1 MVRLDF
7 YHQCHCFCAHSLR
20 DTMGGR
26 SFGRPLGDGHFLRW
40 PASGLWHLP
49 LLHRKQKCRRVN
61 PEPFLQLDR
70 LIHEKGRLAIM
81 SMLAASSELS
91 FTEMRDALGMTDGNL
106 TTHLR
111 TLQEAGY
118 ISVTKSFQNNRPHT
132 TCSLTAAGKKAF
144 TTYINLL
151 EQIIQQTKPK

>member
-1 MVRLDF
+1 
-7 YHQCHCFCAHSLR
+7 
-20 DTMGGR
+20 
-26 SFGRPLGDGHFLRW
+26 
-40 PASGLWHLP
+40 
-49 LLHRKQKCRRVN
+49 VN

-70 LIHEKGRLAIM
+70 VIHEKGRLAIM
-81 SMLAASSELS
+81 SMLAASPELS

-106 TTHLR
+106 TTHIR

-118 ISVTKSFQNNRPHT
+118 VSITKSFQNNRPLT

-144 TTYINLL
+144 AGYINLL